1 MSVLLFGCR
10 TPRVFDVQ
18 DGPQVLGHVVGLQGS
33 AVVSLQ
39 VLQEA
44 EEEGVDGHLVDV
56 EEHVGDEVGA
66 DDDDD
71 DGYKIIIEIRR
82 VNVSQSTYKLSGEKK
97 PARDGKD
104 PLIRLGG
111 FHL

>member
-1 MSVLLFGCR
+1 MQIGDRDVAVSVLLFGRR
-10 TPRVFDVQ
+10 TPRVFDVE
-18 DGPQVLGHVVGLQGS
+18 DGPQILGHVVGFEGS
-33 AVVSLQ
+33 AVVPLQ

-71 DGYKIIIEIRR
+71 DWHKVVVEIRR
-82 VNVSQSTYKLSGEKK
+82 VDVSQSAYQLSGQKS
-97 PARDGKD
+97 
-104 PLIRLGG
+104 
-111 FHL
+111 